1 MKQIYVK
8 VRDISVDDNQKPTIT
23 NGTESVLTYNA
34 FKILAEAN
42 PPRYVLFYQCDENGK
57 QIAGDPNLNAQHKAL
72 IARKDVEAVGNAGPS
87 ESEKLL
93 QDEITR
99 LRLQL
104 EQAQKAQASVTP
116 VVEATSVKE
125 TPVSN
130 PEEPVRRRSRKPQ
143 TVEA

>member
-8 VRDISVDDNQKPTIT
+8 VKDISVDDNQKPTIT

-34 FKILAEAN
+34 FKILADAN

-57 QIAGDPNLNAQHKAL
+57 QIPGDPNLNAQHKAL
-72 IARKDVEAVGNAGPS
+72 IARNDVEAVGNAGPS
-87 ESEKLL
+87 ETERLL

-104 EQAQKAQASVTP
+104 EQAQTAQASATP
-116 VVEATSVKE
+116 VIEATKKE
-125 TPVSN
+125 AVQSPN
-130 PEEPVRRRSRKPQ
+130 PDEPQRKKGRKPQ